1 LRLGLSA
8 NTGSVPRA
16 IWTGSIAFGL
26 VSVPVRMYSAV
37 EEHTLHFNLVHEP
50 DGSRIGYERVCKVE
64 DKPVPDDEIVK
75 AFEYEKGEWVY
86 MTDEDF
92 EAAAAENHRTI
103 DIRTFVPYE
112 EIDPIY
118 FERTYYLA
126 PQDDGEK
133 VYALLVKAM
142 EDAGLAG
149 IAKWVMRD
157 RQSLGCLRVHEG
169 VITLERMHFADEI
182 RPVEGIAPK
191 GVKVAKRE
199 LEMAAQL
206 IEQYAGEFDPK
217 QYRDTYRDALCE
229 MIKAKRKGEEV
240 RVEAEPEPE
249 APTDLMAALRA
260 SVEAARG
267 SRRPDRASGKGD
279 LDSLSKEEL
288 YERAKGADIPGR
300 SDMSKDE
307 LVKALQ
313 QAA

>member
-1 LRLGLSA
+1 M
-8 NTGSVPRA
+8 PRA

-26 VSVPVRMYSAV
+26 VSVPVRMYSGV

-50 DGSRIGYERVCKVE
+50 DGSRIGYEKICKTE

-103 DIRTFVPYE
+103 DIRTFVPYQ

-126 PQDDGEK
+126 PQEDGEK

-157 RQSLGCLRVHEG
+157 RQNLGCLRVREG
-169 VITLERMHFADEI
+169 VITLERMHFADEV
-182 RPVEGIAPK
+182 RPVEEVAPK
-191 GVKVAKRE
+191 AVKVAKQE

-206 IEQYAGEFDPK
+206 IEQYSGEFDPK

-229 MIKAKRKGEEV
+229 IIKAKRKGEEV

-267 SRRPDRASGKGD
+267 GRRPARASGNGD
-279 LDSLSKEEL
+279 LEGLSKEEL
-288 YERAKGADIPGR
+288 YERAREADIPGR
-300 SDMSKDE
+300 SDMSKEE